1 MMNWI
6 DNLICLTIYSVIV
19 TLIIVVVYYIILYM
33 NGEK

>member
-1 MMNWI
+1 MSWI
-6 DNLICLTIYSVIV
+6 DNLICMTIYSVIV

>member
-1 MMNWI
+1 MTWI
-6 DNLICLTIYSVIV
+6 DNLIYLTIYSVIV